1 MKGIKSIVY
10 EIDDQYLIIGIGDK
24 NLIKYKDISSIIN
37 KEKII
42 EYLKNLFCII
52 DSWKN
57 EYINT
62 KIIDGRSWNLS
73 IIYSNGMTREY
84 IGKSS
89 YPNNFEA
96 FERLNQKLIDEV
108 QNG

>member
-1 MKGIKSIVY
+1 MKGIKSIIY
-10 EIDDQYLIIGIGDK
+10 EIDGQYLIINTGDK
-24 NLIKYKDISSIIN
+24 SQIKYKDISSIIN
-37 KEKII
+37 EEKTF
-42 EYLKNLFCII
+42 EYLRNLFCII
-52 DSWKN
+52 DSWKK
-57 EYINT
+57 EYINN

-73 IIYSNGMTREY
+73 IIYSNGTKREY

-89 YPNNFEA
+89 YPNNFEV